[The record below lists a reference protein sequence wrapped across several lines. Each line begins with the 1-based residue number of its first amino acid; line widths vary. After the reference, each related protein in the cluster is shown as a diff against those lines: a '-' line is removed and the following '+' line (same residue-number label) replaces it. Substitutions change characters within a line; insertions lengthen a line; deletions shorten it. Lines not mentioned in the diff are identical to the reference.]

1 MSYPKKLLAHD
12 ERIDLE
18 LRPHWKAL
26 IFPALNFIVVTGVAV
41 FAYAA
46 THGSTQKV
54 VGIAAG
60 VVWLVEVFWISLRP
74 WIIWL
79 NKNYV
84 VTNRRLII
92 REGFISRH
100 GRDMPLSKINDVSFN
115 HNGLLERMLGCGTL
129 VVESAGEHGQENLQD
144 IPHVESVQR
153 ELTNL
158 IGGGAP
164 TNGVEEADS
173 EAESE
178 TDKKHQK

>member
-1 MSYPKKLLAHD
+1 MGYPKHLLAAD
-12 ERIDLE
+12 ERVDLQ

-26 IFPALNFIVVTGVAV
+26 ILPALNFIVVTGLAV
-41 FAYAA
+41 FAIAA

-54 VGIAAG
+54 VLIAAG
-60 VVWLVEVFWISLRP
+60 VVWLVEVIWLSLRP

-79 NKNYV
+79 NKNYI

-92 REGFISRH
+92 REGFIKRH
-100 GRDMPLSKINDVSFN
+100 GRDMPLTKINDVSFT

-129 VVESAGEHGQENLQD
+129 VVESAGEHGQEQLSD
-144 IPHVESVQR
+144 IPHVEATQR

-164 TNGVEEADS
+164 LNGG
-173 EAESE
+173 EAEVEDESD
-178 TDKKHQK
+178 TGRKRK